1 MATALLD
8 VGRQWCRDT
17 TLTPDTFV
25 DLVVCLM
32 REAQSICQSP
42 GCGATKRRAVLRAL
56 TIVASENDVSPLVTQ
71 MIALVA
77 PKIIDTMVAVARGVV
92 DIGKHVATTCVSG
105 CGPFC

>member
-71 MIALVA
+71 MIA
-77 PKIIDTMVAVARGVV
+77 IIDAMVAVARGVV